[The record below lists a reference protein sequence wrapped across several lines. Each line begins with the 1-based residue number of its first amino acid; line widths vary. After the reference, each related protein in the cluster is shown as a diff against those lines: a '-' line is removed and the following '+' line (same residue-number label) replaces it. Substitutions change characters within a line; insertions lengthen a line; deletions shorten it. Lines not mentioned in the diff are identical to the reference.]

1 MWNLGN
7 DSNTRRQI
15 VNVQQ
20 ASERDHPVS
29 IRGEVF
35 KNRNEFAAEGLEE
48 STAIEKEL
56 LIEDMEKMIDTLS
69 IPEHKKKNGLKAFKN
84 IINRAFITGRE
95 AHTLKGILRR
105 LKNNL
110 D

>member
-1 MWNLGN
+1 MLQPLSSMKFSKIEMNL
-7 DSNTRRQI
+7 
-15 VNVQQ
+15 
-20 ASERDHPVS
+20 
-29 IRGEVF
+29 
-35 KNRNEFAAEGLEE
+35 
-48 STAIEKEL
+48 
-56 LIEDMEKMIDTLS
+56 
-69 IPEHKKKNGLKAFKN
+69 FKN